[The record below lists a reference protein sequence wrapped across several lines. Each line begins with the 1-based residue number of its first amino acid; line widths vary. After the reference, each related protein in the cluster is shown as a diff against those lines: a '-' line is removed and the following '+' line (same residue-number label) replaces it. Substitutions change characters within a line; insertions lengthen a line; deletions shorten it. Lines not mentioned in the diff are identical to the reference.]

1 MQTTHNILMIR
12 PVSFGFNTQT
22 ASSNAFQDPLAMMS
36 GALVVQQKALEEFN
50 GMVKLLE
57 DNGVN
62 VIVVDDTTE
71 PHKPDSIFPNNW
83 VSFHSDGTLCLYPMQ
98 APNRRLER
106 RADIIDALRDEKKFV
121 IGKTLDFTHHEN
133 SERFLEGTG
142 SLVLDRVNKIAYA
155 CISPRTFSEILDE
168 FSEQTGYK
176 VVSFNSVDAEGRAIY
191 HTNVVMAVGDTFA
204 VICLDTIKDDE
215 ERAKVV
221 KELSATGHDIVTIS
235 LDQMNHF
242 AGNMLQVRNKQG
254 ESLLV
259 MSEQAYKALDEVQ
272 ISRLKKYA
280 RLLYA
285 PLYTIESNG
294 GGSARC
300 MMAEVHLPLKEAS
313 VS

>member
-22 ASSNAFQDPLAMMS
+22 ASSNAFQDPLAMKS
-36 GALVVQQKALEEFN
+36 GALAVQQQALDEFN

-57 DNGVN
+57 NNGVN

-83 VSFHSDGTLCLYPMQ
+83 VSFHDDGTLCLYPMQ

-106 RADIIDALRDEKKFV
+106 RADIIDALRDEKKFK

-133 SERFLEGTG
+133 SDRFLEGTG

-155 CISPRTFSEILDE
+155 CLSPRTFAEILDE
-168 FSEQTGYK
+168 FTEQTGYR
-176 VVSFNSVDAEGRAIY
+176 VVAFNSVDSEGRAIY
-191 HTNVVMAVGDTFA
+191 HTNVVMSVGDTFA
-204 VICLDTIKDDE
+204 VVCLETIRDE
-215 ERAKVV
+215 AERSSVLKAL
-221 KELSATGHDIVTIS
+221 EATGHDIISIS
-235 LDQMNHF
+235 LNQMNQF
-242 AGNMLQVRNKQG
+242 AGNMLQIRNQQD

-259 MSEQAYKALDEVQ
+259 MSEQAYKSLNQEQ
-272 ISRLKKYA
+272 ISRLESHA
-280 RLLYA
+280 RILHA

-300 MMAEVHLPLKEAS
+300 MMAEVHLPVQEA
-313 VS
+313 